1 MERISARETTT
12 TRAPET
18 APQEPQET
26 TLPRRHP
33 SLLLLVGLAAVGP
46 FAMNVVVPA
55 MPALARVFETSY
67 GVMQL
72 VLTAYLAATAAIQL
86 VLGPLSDRFGRR
98 PVILSG
104 LGIYLLGSV
113 ICACATTVEILVVGR
128 VIQAA
133 GACAGLVI
141 GRAIIRDVFGR
152 EQAASNIGYVT
163 MAMVV
168 APMLAPAVGGYL
180 FDHQGWQSMFW
191 LSLVLGLIILAVSL
205 RHLHET
211 RQPNLD
217 GEVSLS
223 WRAVLGL
230 VRDRA
235 FCGYVIV
242 LSFSSGIFFTFLAGA
257 AYVVTEIMGRPA
269 SEYGLYFILSAV
281 GYIIGNFLSGRYAV
295 RVGLQRMI
303 AIGCGFVVIG
313 LVLLW
318 ALSGIQ
324 HTAALFGPMFVL
336 ALSNGL
342 TLPSAMASAVSARPR
357 LAGTAA
363 GIAGSAQIGLGALA
377 AFLVGVLQ
385 EGSDN
390 ALPMMIIMTLAG
402 LVSFA
407 GFTMTRRS

>member
-1 MERISARETTT
+1 MDRISAKETTT
-12 TRAPET
+12 ARAPET
-18 APQEPQET
+18 GGPGMTSPGK
-26 TLPRRHP
+26 RP
-33 SLLLLVGLAAVGP
+33 SLLLLVLLAAVGP

-55 MPALARVFETSY
+55 MPALARVFDTTY

-72 VLTAYLAATAAIQL
+72 VLTAYLAATAAVQL
-86 VLGPLSDRFGRR
+86 LLGPLSDRFGRR
-98 PVILSG
+98 PVIIYG

-113 ICACATTVEILVVGR
+113 VCACATTVEILIAGR

-133 GACAGLVI
+133 GASAGLVI

-191 LSLVLGLIILAVSL
+191 LSLLLGLGILAVSL

-230 VRDRA
+230 FRDRS

-242 LSFSSGIFFTFLAGA
+242 LACASGIFFTFLAGA
-257 AYVVTEIMGRPA
+257 AYVVTEIRGRPA
-269 SEYGLYFILSAV
+269 SEYGLYFILSAI
-281 GYIIGNFLSGRYAV
+281 GYVLGNFLSGRYAV

-303 AIGCGFVVIG
+303 GIGCGFAVLG
-313 LVLLW
+313 LALLW
-318 ALSGIQ
+318 GLSGVPD
-324 HTAALFGPMFVL
+324 TAALFGPMFVL

-363 GIAGSAQIGLGALA
+363 GIAGSAQIGLGALL

-385 EGSDN
+385 EGSDS
-390 ALPMMIIMTLAG
+390 ALPMMIIMTLAA
-402 LVSFA
+402 LVSFV
-407 GFTMTRRS
+407 GFAMTRRG